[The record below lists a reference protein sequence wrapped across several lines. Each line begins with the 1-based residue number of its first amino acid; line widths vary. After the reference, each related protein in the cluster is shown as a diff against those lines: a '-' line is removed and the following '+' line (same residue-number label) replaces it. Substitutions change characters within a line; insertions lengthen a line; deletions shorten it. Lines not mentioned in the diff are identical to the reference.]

1 MNKFDTPYVYYEV
14 SGPLLI
20 AHYKKGIRITLDI
33 AKQIVRERLAL
44 TGNRTMVALVLN
56 MGVASMDKEA
66 RDFFSSPAGNEGLA
80 AGAIVIDSTF
90 TAILGNFFLTVN
102 KPNIPARMFTK
113 ESQAIAWL
121 QKFMK

>member
-14 SGPLLI
+14 KDQLLI
-20 AHYKKGIRITLDI
+20 AKYKKGIRITVDI
-33 AKQIVRERLAL
+33 AKKIVQERLAL
-44 TGNRTMVALVLN
+44 TGGRTMVVLVLN

-66 RDFFSSPAGNEGLA
+66 RDFFSSPAGNAGLA

-113 ESQAIAWL
+113 ESQAIQWL
-121 QKFMK
+121 QKFIK